1 MFCLLP
7 QLIRGVVMQPSA
19 SGTAAAAAATPEQ
32 QTSDQP
38 AVTQS
43 EAKGS
48 SSPVDL
54 SNKKSPEAESTI
66 ETLSSSSAAAAT
78 QGKHP

>member
-1 MFCLLP
+1 
-7 QLIRGVVMQPSA
+7 MQPSA
-19 SGTAAAAAATPEQ
+19 SSTAAAAAAPEQ
-32 QTSDQP
+32 QTSNQP

-54 SNKKSPEAESTI
+54 SNKKSPEAESAI

>member
-1 MFCLLP
+1 
-7 QLIRGVVMQPSA
+7 MQPSA
-19 SGTAAAAAATPEQ
+19 SSTEAATPEQ

-38 AVTQS
+38 VVTQS
-43 EAKGS
+43 EPKGS

-54 SNKKSPEAESTI
+54 SNKKSPEAESTV

>member
-1 MFCLLP
+1 
-7 QLIRGVVMQPSA
+7 MQPSTSSTA
-19 SGTAAAAAATPEQ
+19 AAAAAAATPEQ